1 MATACFVLLAAHV
14 TTLLLQLA
22 GRGYNILLV
31 ARGKEGLKR
40 AAKELTEASR
50 SVPRIERIV

>member
-1 MATACFVLLAAHV
+1 MPKSWCSTANNAMSVRFAA
-14 TTLLLQLA
+14 LGALSLLQLA

-40 AAKELTEASR
+40 AAKELAEASR
-50 SVPRIERIV
+50 

>member
-1 MATACFVLLAAHV
+1 MLLAAHV
-14 TTLLLQLA
+14 TAPLLQLA

-50 SVPRIERIV
+50 FVPCDERTVTN